1 MKSIKQY
8 GRFSQLEQKEVNG
21 SKLLFVGNYDAFFQ
35 ILIKNIELNCTF
47 FASQGFLNPWL
58 AKMNLYIHYIYFLS
72 VCTAGIFQLAFFQL
86 PVYVFN
92 NNITVALQF
101 PEGLLLFACTIAD
114 IIEEYVLHNSFTLLH
129 ILIP

>member
-1 MKSIKQY
+1 M
-8 GRFSQLEQKEVNG
+8 QKEVNG
-21 SKLLFVGNYDAFFQ
+21 SKLLFVGNYNAFFQ

-47 FASQGFLNPWL
+47 FASEGFLNPWL
-58 AKMNLYIHYIYFLS
+58 AKMNLYIHYLYFLS
-72 VCTAGIFQLAFFQL
+72 VCTAGIFQLPGSLFSIKCF
-86 PVYVFN
+86 FN

-129 ILIP
+129 ILIS